1 MSHIVEGQKKLGL
14 RITRIKGQIDA
25 LEKSLLAGAECAS
38 FLHQV
43 ASIRGAVDGLMS
55 EALEG
60 HIREHLGY
68 FQANDPHAEHRQ
80 QDLEEVINVLKTY
93 LK

>member
-1 MSHIVEGQKKLGL
+1 MSHIAENQRKLGA
-14 RITRIKGQIDA
+14 RISRIRGQIDA
-25 LEKSLLAGAECAS
+25 LEKALHEGVACAN

-43 ASIRGAVDGLMS
+43 ASMRGAIDGLMS

-60 HIREHLGY
+60 HIREHLGHAHSGEHAAH
-68 FQANDPHAEHRQ
+68 FQD
-80 QDLEEVINVLKTY
+80 DLEEIIYVLKTY

>member
-1 MSHIVEGQKKLGL
+1 MSHITENNKKLGL
-14 RITRIKGQIDA
+14 RINRIKGQIEA
-25 LEKSLLAGAECAS
+25 LEKSLYSGVACAN

-43 ASIRGAVDGLMS
+43 ASVRGAIDGLMS

-60 HIREHLGY
+60 HIREHLGHAH
-68 FQANDPHAEHRQ
+68 QNDGAGHNHQE
-80 QDLEEVINVLKTY
+80 DLDEVINVLKTY